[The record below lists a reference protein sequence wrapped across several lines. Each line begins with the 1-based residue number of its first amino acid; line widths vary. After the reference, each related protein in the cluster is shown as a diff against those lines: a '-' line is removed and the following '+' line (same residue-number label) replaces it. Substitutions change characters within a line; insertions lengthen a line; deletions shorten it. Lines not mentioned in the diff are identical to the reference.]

1 VFYLTYMLNE
11 LRRRKGRTLL
21 TSLGLA
27 VGVGLV
33 VVVNALSTG
42 LDQAQAEVLQ
52 PLTGVGTD
60 MSVTRPI
67 SFDESAEGGP
77 FGGLSEEERAQLREE
92 NGGGRLG
99 LRNLGEPG
107 TTFSRDEL
115 VSSAQLSFPATE
127 VTEMEQTA
135 GVAAA
140 TGALTLNAIHIS
152 GTVPEESEQQG
163 QPGVPGQPGQGGG
176 GLESLDLSSFTV
188 TGVDAA
194 SAELGIVTA
203 GQVTGGR
210 FLRVGTAREAVL
222 NASYASRSDLGV
234 GDTFSLGG
242 KTFTVVGLVATPLGG
257 QASDVY
263 VQLSQLQSLSG
274 RTGRVNTALVRA
286 TSADVVDE
294 VAAELTAGLEGA
306 EVTTASDLAE
316 RVSGSLVDAR
326 SLAGKLGTALA
337 IVGLLAA
344 FLIAAL
350 LTLSSVNKRVREL
363 GTLKAIGWSQRL
375 VVRQVTGEALLQ
387 GLLGGLLGVAV
398 GLLGVIAIDAV
409 APTLQASVAAA
420 ADAGAPRLGPGAF
433 GQGAV
438 VEAASTEVELD
449 AAVSA
454 DLVLVAVAL
463 AVAGGLF
470 AGAVGGLRAA
480 RLRPAAAL
488 RHID

>member
-1 VFYLTYMLNE
+1 MFYLTYMFNE

-42 LDQAQAEVLQ
+42 LDRAQAEVLQ

-67 SFDESAEGGP
+67 AFDESAEGGP

-107 TTFSRDEL
+107 TTFSRDQL

-127 VTEMEQTA
+127 VAQMEQIA

-140 TGALTLNAIHIS
+140 TGALTLDAITVS
-152 GTVPEESEQQG
+152 GTVPEEPEPQG
-163 QPGVPGQPGQGGG
+163 RPGLPGQGGG
-176 GLESLDLSSFTV
+176 GLESLDVSSFTV
-188 TGVDAA
+188 TGIDPA

-210 FLRVGTAREAVL
+210 FLRAGTAREAVL
-222 NASYASRSDLGV
+222 NASYASRSELGV
-234 GDTFSLGG
+234 GDTFSVGG

-274 RTGRVNTALVRA
+274 REGRVNTALVRA
-286 TSADVVDE
+286 TSGDVVDE
-294 VAAELTAGLEGA
+294 VAAALTAGLEGA

-350 LTLSSVNKRVREL
+350 LTLASVNKRVREL

-387 GLLGGLLGVAV
+387 GLLGGLLGIAL

-409 APTLQASVAAA
+409 APTLQATVAAA
-420 ADAGAPRLGPGAF
+420 DGGAPRFGPGAF

-449 AAVSA
+449 AAVSTG
-454 DLVLVAVAL
+454 LVLVAVAL